1 MIRRTVFGLSA
12 AVMLFVTP
20 TASAGYWTGHA
31 EIIRTIIEN
40 WILNHTIIAPRV
52 EVPPPVVAPAKHG
65 VSAPLSQR
73 PQSPAPLR

>member
-12 AVMLFVTP
+12 AIMLFVTP

-31 EIIRTIIEN
+31 EIIRTLIEN

-52 EVPPPVVAPAKHG
+52 EVPPPTSLPVKQGTPATAQPRP
-65 VSAPLSQR
+65 VSPS
-73 PQSPAPLR
+73 SPR